1 MKMSQRAKRMARS
14 HSRHKAAPKL
24 NLTSLMDIFTILVFF
39 LMVNSSD
46 VQVLD
51 SKKSIKLP
59 ESFAEK
65 KPQETLVVMVND
77 RDLLVQGRK
86 LADVPTV
93 ISRDEDIIPEL
104 DKELKYQASRKPIT
118 DEAQK
123 KKGRD
128 ITIMGDKE
136 VPYKLLKKIMT
147 TCAQAEFRNISLAVS
162 KVADKNI
169 VDSSAAGQGG

>member
-1 MKMSQRAKRMARS
+1 MKMSLHAKRMARN
-14 HSRHKAAPKL
+14 HRRHKTSPKL

-59 ESFAEK
+59 ESVAEK
-65 KPQETLVVMVND
+65 KPQETLVVMVSD
-77 RDLLVQGRK
+77 QDLLVQGRK
-86 LADVPTV
+86 LAD
-93 ISRDEDIIPEL
+93 ISVVLSREEDVIPEL

-118 DEAQK
+118 DEAKK

-136 VPYKLLKKIMT
+136 VPYKLLKKVMT

-162 KVADKNI
+162 KVADN
-169 VDSSAAGQGG
+169 SLQGQGG

>member
-1 MKMSQRAKRMARS
+1 MKMSLHAKRMARN
-14 HSRHKAAPKL
+14 HRRNKAAPKL

-46 VQVLD
+46 VQVLE
-51 SKKSIKLP
+51 SKKAIKLP
-59 ESFAEK
+59 ESVAEK
-65 KPQETLVVMVND
+65 KPQDTLVVMVGD

-86 LADVPTV
+86 LAEISDVLALE
-93 ISRDEDIIPEL
+93 DDIIPAL

-118 DEAQK
+118 DEAMK

-128 ITIMGDKE
+128 ITIMGDKQ
-136 VPYKLLKKIMT
+136 VPYKLLKKIMS

-162 KVADKNI
+162 KVADN
-169 VDSSAAGQGG
+169 SSEGQGG